1 MRYLEITQ
9 YYRIS
14 DNINKIINIDDFF
27 KELRIT
33 KFEKKYSK
41 YTSNSRCVRACE
53 PRL

>member
-14 DNINKIINIDDFF
+14 DNINKISISF

-41 YTSNSRCVRACE
+41 YTSNLRCVRACE